1 MGETDINM
9 LLARMQPELLP
20 GEYVFCTVP
29 EGRHSDHKE
38 LQPIAWYAEDEGL
51 SLVVPEETAHAAGVL
66 CSETF
71 RCIVLRVH
79 SSLVAVGLT
88 AAVSSRLAAHG
99 IPANMIAAF
108 HHDYLLVPAEQAKEA
123 LGLLKEIQGR
133 ANARIDKG
141 DEEGEGAESGEEGEG
156 AEDAESDE
164 GAEGAEGAEEDGRK
178 EEASARRR

>member
-1 MGETDINM
+1 MTGEKDLNT
-9 LLARMQPELLP
+9 LLAKMQPELLP
-20 GEYVFCTVP
+20 GAYVFCTVP

-133 ANARIDKG
+133 ANARIDK
-141 DEEGEGAESGEEGEG
+141 
-156 AEDAESDE
+156 DE
-164 GAEGAEGAEEDGRK
+164 GGDGKSRRS
-178 EEASARRR
+178 SARRR